1 MDELIL
7 IVGDEWLLGS
17 LRCLSKLIPLSKVTK
32 LTFILGKSFGLSQ
45 QALIYIRKLF
55 QLMPDIQSLNLS
67 LSMAYNI
74 NINDHYFRSI
84 IPLLP
89 KNIKHLTADISTI
102 NQMKYL
108 VNQIKSC
115 LSMTFHYVCDYSE
128 HSDIHM
134 QWLKCQHDYYTYKL
148 NTSSL
153 SLWLN
158 NKHKNRFDQVFFL
171 S

>member
-1 MDELIL
+1 MDQLIL
-7 IVGDEWLLGS
+7 TVGDEWPVGS
-17 LRCLSKLIPLSKVTK
+17 LRFLSNLISLSKVTK
-32 LTFILGKSFGLSQ
+32 LTFILGNSFALSQ
-45 QALIYIRKLF
+45 QALIYIGKLF
-55 QLMPDIQSLNLS
+55 QLIPDIQSLYLS
-67 LSMAYNI
+67 LSRGYNI
-74 NINDHYFRSI
+74 SINDYYFKSI

-89 KNIKHLTADISTI
+89 KNIKHLKADISTI

-115 LSMTFHYVCDYSE
+115 LSMTFRYVCDYSE
-128 HSDIHM
+128 HSDIHV

-148 NTSSL
+148 TASSL

-158 NKHKNRFDQVFFL
+158 NKHKNRFDQVFIL